1 MHSLWNEP
9 DRRDLL
15 GRFDRLKPDTRPEW
29 GKMSAQQ
36 MLTHMGDSMRMTI
49 GAVKIE
55 LRRTPLRFT
64 PIKQMVI
71 YALPSAPRNLPTAPE
86 LKKTQP
92 GVWTEDLRDLKELVR
107 RAVIRHHQPA
117 SKWPDHPAFG
127 KLSSRAW
134 GVLTYKHLDHHLR
147 QFGV

>member
-64 PIKQMVI
+64 PIKQLVI
-71 YALPSAPRNLPTAPE
+71 YGLPSTPRHLPTASE
-86 LKKTQP
+86 LQKTQP
-92 GVWTEDLRDLKELVR
+92 GVWTDDLRELKELVR
-107 RAVIRHHQPA
+107 RAVARYDQRTA
-117 SKWPDHPAFG
+117 RWPEHPLFG
-127 KLSSRAW
+127 KLSPRAW
-134 GVLTYKHLDHHLR
+134 GVLTYKHLDHHLK